1 MSDRPEKLLDI
12 IDMPIR
18 RFAMKYENVVINDGK
33 VLDLQK
39 RERDSHLFSYA
50 GRRYYKVGC

>member
-1 MSDRPEKLLDI
+1 MERLEKMLDI
-12 IDMPIR
+12 ISMPIL

-50 GRRYYKVGC
+50 GRRYYRVGCR